1 MAPAQPRYVNAGS
14 FLNIARQVFDMMD
27 TDLNGSLDRDE
38 ILDGVKNN
46 KKVKHF
52 LKNCGH
58 EDLQY
63 LMEPDRL
70 EVSLKAIDEDG
81 DGQVGLMEWE
91 HAIRRALNRKLRA
104 AEKRREELR
113 RKKIEKAPLKE
124 LREFLIRMN
133 DRFKERCKAE
143 GTVSTLRGNWE
154 RMFNEI
160 DDDGSGT
167 LSIDELA
174 EGLQHVGISITA
186 KSLRDMMASL
196 GLTTRSTILYK
207 DFLKLFLG
215 QFKPASQEDLE
226 KKALAEAQDMLIR
239 KLSKN
244 ESGSVNEDSLM
255 KAFQAFDDNGDGWID
270 SDELQRGF
278 LSFGLGDLY
287 DLNSPM
293 APFKRLVDSCDDNG
307 DGKINYK

>member
-1 MAPAQPRYVNAGS
+1 MAPAPPRYVNAGS

-38 ILDGVKNN
+38 ILDGIKNN

-58 EDLQY
+58 EDLQF
-63 LMEPDRL
+63 LMDPERL
-70 EVSLKAIDEDG
+70 EPALKAIDEDG

-160 DDDGSGT
+160 DDDGSGR
-167 LSIDELA
+167 IDYGEFNGA
-174 EGLQHVGISITA
+174 VYAMGLEEDPQL
-186 KSLRDMMASL
+186 LRDFWSFV
-196 GLTTRSTILYK
+196 
-207 DFLKLFLG
+207 D
-215 QFKPASQEDLE
+215 ED
-226 KKALAEAQDMLIR
+226 D
-239 KLSKN
+239 
-244 ESGSVNEDSLM
+244 SGEVPGGVRV
-255 KAFQAFDDNGDGWID
+255 F
-270 SDELQRGF
+270 
-278 LSFGLGDLY
+278 
-287 DLNSPM
+287 
-293 APFKRLVDSCDDNG
+293 
-307 DGKINYK
+307 